1 MGCFLILI
9 ILLFGKF
16 LVIDS
21 FDNVGTFTR
30 CKSSKFTLN
39 VVKKKIS
46 KKISNLPDLSQREFP
61 TPPDDPYSLV
71 VIGCGPGGEAI
82 ATTAAKLGVSVAI
95 IERKSSFGGPT
106 GLTSKAVREA
116 AKRISKAVDQVI
128 GGDRRRQIRKLFK
141 RRFPVLRTEAEVLQA
156 AESRSKLKDAG
167 IDLFVG
173 EATMIHDENGKSKH
187 DIKDEVTVRVCR
199 PSGCVE
205 LQTKNCVIATGE

>member
-1 MGCFLILI
+1 MNCSFILVLFSLN
-9 ILLFGKF
+9 LLY
-16 LVIDS
+16 IDCYQTLR
-21 FDNVGTFTR
+21 TFTSF
-30 CKSSKFTLN
+30 KYSKFSLN

-61 TPPDDPYSLV
+61 VPPDDPYSLL

-128 GGDRRRQIRKLFK
+128 GGDRRKQIRKLFQ

-167 IDLFVG
+167 IDLFIG
-173 EATMIHDENGKSKH
+173 EATMIHNDSHNR
-187 DIKDEVTVRVCR
+187 DEVTVRVCR